1 MLANY
6 IKSNDIYEE
15 EAKPSTKDLKNKTV
29 GRVFILLTLDI
40 LIFDTLLLVY
50 YFWLIFIYQYSVYI
64 LVLLVYYFCTQC
76 IYSIIK
82 CRKLLVF
89 SVLYFYR

>member
-29 GRVFILLTLDI
+29 GRVFILFLFSTHNC
-40 LIFDTLLLVY
+40 Y
-50 YFWLIFIYQYSVYI
+50 AYFRHIYA
-64 LVLLVYYFCTQC
+64 QC
-76 IYSIIK
+76 IH
-82 CRKLLVF
+82 
-89 SVLYFYR
+89 

>member
-29 GRVFILLTLDI
+29 GRVFILFLFSTP
-40 LIFDTLLLVY
+40 
-50 YFWLIFIYQYSVYI
+50 
-64 LVLLVYYFCTQC
+64 TQRRHLSLR
-76 IYSIIK
+76 SIIYK
-82 CRKLLVF
+82 NITH
-89 SVLYFYR
+89 